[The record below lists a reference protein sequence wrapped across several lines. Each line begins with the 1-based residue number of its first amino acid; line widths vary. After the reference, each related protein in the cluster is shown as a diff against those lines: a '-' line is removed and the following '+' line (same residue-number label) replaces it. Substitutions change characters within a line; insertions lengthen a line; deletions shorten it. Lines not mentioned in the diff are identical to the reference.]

1 MDRTTNDS
9 KKLLALNK
17 PKGYV
22 VTRSDELG
30 RKTVYD
36 LLPDWVFDDGW
47 MPVGRLD
54 LESKGLLLFTTN
66 GKIGDALTR
75 PGNCIKVYEIWVR
88 GHVTDEHIA
97 AAMKGVESKGDLLKT
112 IGIEKKGFAGAKTKL
127 RVEIDEGKNRHIRRL
142 FGALK
147 DPKFGT
153 PLKVLELKRISI
165 GSFKLNIESGK
176 WRYLSL
182 EEERMLIKSLD

>member
-1 MDRTTNDS
+1 MNSTTNDS
-9 KKLLALNK
+9 KELLVLNK

-36 LLPDWVFDDGW
+36 LLPEWVFHDGW
-47 MPVGRLD
+47 MPIGRLD

-66 GKIGDALTR
+66 GKIGDALTK

-97 AAMKGVESKGDLLKT
+97 EALKGVESKHGLLKALVVEK
-112 IGIEKKGFAGAKTKL
+112 IGMGGAKTKL
-127 RVEIDEGKNRHIRRL
+127 KIIIDEGKNRHIRRL

-153 PLKVLELKRISI
+153 PLKVLDLKRVSI

-182 EEERMLIKSLD
+182 EEERMLIGNLH